1 MKPILMDNKK
11 TLEELANDKTNG
23 LGRLNDCVELLVTEH
38 LNGQY
43 TATMKYPVSGIH
55 FNEIELQG
63 IIKLSANQFDEP
75 QLFRIVNVSK
85 PLNGIVEYEL
95 NHITYDLSYTSVSP
109 FTSDYVRPTLV
120 ALWDNMTG
128 GKSFSISTD
137 INDSTHRTHKFK
149 NEKPQSCRA
158 LFGGQEGSLID
169 IFGGEYHYDN
179 LKVELLAK
187 RGADHGVKIKY
198 GKNLTDITQDETN
211 ENVYTHVIP
220 YAQDSNKNT
229 IIGDT
234 ITLFNVAESKMRILN
249 LDLSDKF
256 QGENGEETKITVK
269 DVNRE
274 AHYYVERNNLTEPRV
289 SLDVSFLDLSQTV
302 EYANIAPLE
311 TVSLGDTVYVDYPT
325 LGVSAKARVIEYE
338 WDSLRERYNS
348 VNIGDAK
355 ARLSTTIAEIDSKSD
370 SYYSDLFE
378 QAANNKTFLQSAIE
392 HASELL
398 KGAYGGHIVIGTNA
412 DGQPNEIYAMDT
424 DSVGTAKKVLRL
436 NMNGIGGS
444 TTGINGEYNV
454 AILTEGEINATAI
467 KTGTLTANLIKAG
480 TLSDLTGENYW
491 NLETGELSL
500 SAYATTE
507 GVAGSVETLEKSISS
522 VKQDAER
529 FQITVQTDYLTK
541 DNASDTYTAK
551 GNVRSQFAIE
561 SDNITISSGLITF
574 KANTVAFE
582 FGSNS
587 TMSLKSNPSGNG
599 VMFDGDG
606 EFYAKST
613 NGLYLQNKYNSKEE
627 NHIALYRS
635 NETSSAEMYNR
646 FDNTVSNAIDMEASK
661 SLNQLSIQNYFG
673 GALKSELYA
682 YANSTENQVQLRCY
696 DWESPSLTRSIIRAR
711 TTSDGNGD
719 YGAIDLYLLGNDNST
734 LKAQVSLFNTAG
746 GDGRVTIKGTDTVS
760 IIGKNKI
767 QFGTGNSYSKEYN
780 YIDSAHICYW
790 FNGVDYGKSI
800 VTYAASGWGMH
811 SIAFGWSGSALWA
824 KVDQTQFKI
833 YG

>member
-11 TLEELANDKTNG
+11 TLEVLANDKTNG

-95 NHITYDLSYTSVSP
+95 NHITYDLSYTSVAP

-137 INDSTHRTHKFK
+137 INDSTHRKHKFK

-348 VNIGDAK
+348 VEIGDAK

-370 SYYSDLFE
+370 SYYSDLFD

-424 DSVGTAKKVLRL
+424 DDVSTAKKVLRI

-444 TTGINGEYNV
+444 TTGINGTYNV
-454 AILTEGEINATAI
+454 AILTEGTINADAI
-467 KTGTLTANLIKAG
+467 TTGTLRAGLIKAG
-480 TLSDLTGENYW
+480 VLSDPSGKNYW
-491 NLETGELSL
+491 NMETGEI
-500 SAYATTE
+500 
-507 GVAGSVETLEKSISS
+507 SISS
-522 VKQDAER
+522 
-529 FQITVQTDYLTK
+529 Y
-541 DNASDTYTAK
+541 AK
-551 GNVRSQFAIE
+551 KGEIRSQFALE
-561 SDNITISSGLITF
+561 DDSITISSGLITF
-574 KANTVAFE
+574 KANTVDFE
-582 FGSNS
+582 FGSS
-587 TMSLKSNPSGNG
+587 KTLKMTSNPDGSG
-599 VMFDGDG
+599 VLFDGTGQFVVHSVDG
-606 EFYAKST
+606 LLLTNKHDSKAENFISLVRTST
-613 NGLYLQNKYNSKEE
+613 K
-627 NHIALYRS
+627 
-635 NETSSAEMYNR
+635 SSAEMYNK
-646 FDNTVSNAIDMEASK
+646 FDGVTTNYIDFEASSKTSQFAIGNWFNNGEK
-661 SLNQLSIQNYFG
+661 SKI
-673 GALKSELYA
+673 YA
-682 YANSTENQVQLRCY
+682 YAASKENYCQMCSY
-696 DWESPSLTRSIIRAR
+696 DWETPSLMRALIRTR
-711 TTSDGNGD
+711 TTSDDNGD
-719 YGAIDLYLLGNDNST
+719 YGAIDMYLFGNNNST
-734 LKAQVSLFNTAG
+734 IKAQVSLFNTAG
-746 GDGRVTIKGTDTVS
+746 GDGTVL
-760 IIGKNKI
+760 IRATNRI
-767 QFGTGNSYSKEYN
+767 QFGTNNNYN
-780 YIDSAHICYW
+780 YIGSDNICYW

>member
-11 TLEELANDKTNG
+11 TLEVLANDKTNG

-95 NHITYDLSYTSVSP
+95 NHITYDLSYTSVAP

-274 AHYYVERNNLTEPRV
+274 ARYYVERNNLTEPRV

-348 VNIGDAK
+348 VEIGDAK

-370 SYYSDLFE
+370 SYYSDLFD

-424 DSVGTAKKVLRL
+424 DSVGTAKKVLRF

-454 AILTEGEINATAI
+454 AMLTEGTINADAI
-467 KTGTLTANLIKAG
+467 TTGTLRAGLIKAG
-480 TLSDLTGENYW
+480 VLSDASGKNYW
-491 NLETGELSL
+491 NMETGEI
-500 SAYATTE
+500 
-507 GVAGSVETLEKSISS
+507 SISS
-522 VKQDAER
+522 
-529 FQITVQTDYLTK
+529 Y
-541 DNASDTYTAK
+541 AK
-551 GNVRSQFAIE
+551 KGEIRSQFALE
-561 SDNITISSGLITF
+561 DDSITISSGLITF
-574 KANTVAFE
+574 KANTVGFE
-582 FGSNS
+582 FGSS
-587 TMSLKSNPSGNG
+587 KTLKMTSNPDGSG
-599 VMFDGDG
+599 VLFDGTGQFVVHSVDG
-606 EFYAKST
+606 LLLTNKHDSKAENFISLVRTST
-613 NGLYLQNKYNSKEE
+613 K
-627 NHIALYRS
+627 
-635 NETSSAEMYNR
+635 SSAEMYNK
-646 FDNTVSNAIDMEASK
+646 FDGVTTNYIDFEASSKTSQFAIGNWFNNGEK
-661 SLNQLSIQNYFG
+661 SKI
-673 GALKSELYA
+673 YA
-682 YANSTENQVQLRCY
+682 YAASKENYCQICSY
-696 DWESPSLTRSIIRAR
+696 DWETPSLMRALIRTRS
-711 TTSDGNGD
+711 TSDDNGD
-719 YGAIDLYLLGNDNST
+719 YGAIDMYLFGNNNST
-734 LKAQVSLFNTAG
+734 IKAQVSLTNTAG
-746 GDGRVTIKGTDTVS
+746 GDGRVTIKGTDKVS

-767 QFGTGNSYSKEYN
+767 QFGTGNSYSEAYN

>member
-11 TLEELANDKTNG
+11 TLDVLANDKTNG

-75 QLFRIVNVSK
+75 QLFRIVSVSK

-95 NHITYDLSYTSVSP
+95 NHITYDLSYTSVAP
-109 FTSDYVRPTLV
+109 FTSDYVIPTLV

-137 INDSTHRTHKFK
+137 INDSEHRTHKFK

-158 LFGGQEGSLID
+158 LFGGQECSLID

-234 ITLFNVAESKMRILN
+234 ITLLNVAESKMRILN

-256 QGENGEETKITVK
+256 QGENGEEAKITVK

-274 AHYYVERNNLTEPRV
+274 ARYYVERNNLTEPRV

-348 VNIGDAK
+348 VEIGDAK

-370 SYYSDLFE
+370 SYYSDLFD

-424 DSVGTAKKVLRL
+424 DSVGTAKKIMRF

-444 TTGINGEYNV
+444 TTGINGKYNV
-454 AILTEGEINATAI
+454 AITTDGQINATRI
-467 KTGTLTANLIKAG
+467 TFGELNGNLIKANSVVIG
-480 TLSDLTGENYW
+480 ALDEEVTNKID
-491 NLETGELSL
+491 
-500 SAYATTE
+500 SAQ
-507 GVAGSVETLEKSISS
+507 SS
-522 VKQDAER
+522 AD
-529 FQITVQTDYLTK
+529 
-541 DNASDTYTAK
+541 
-551 GNVRSQFAIE
+551 
-561 SDNITISSGLITF
+561 
-574 KANTVAFE
+574 KANTNA
-582 FGSNS
+582 SNAQNTANNALDAANKADEKADQATSDAASANTAAQIAKKQAEAAQKASDDANRIANSAWTGVS
-587 TMSLKSNPSGNG
+587 TLEQVVKVDQGG
-599 VMFDGDG
+599 VKVL
-606 EFYAKST
+606 EAANSKNYAKMQS
-613 NGLYLQNKYNSKEE
+613 NGLHVFTN
-627 NHIALYRS
+627 
-635 NETSSAEMYNR
+635 
-646 FDNTVSNAIDMEASK
+646 
-661 SLNQLSIQNYFG
+661 
-673 GALKSELYA
+673 
-682 YANSTENQVQLRCY
+682 ENQV
-696 DWESPSLTRSIIRAR
+696 A
-711 TTSDGNGD
+711 
-719 YGAIDLYLLGNDNST
+719 
-734 LKAQVSLFNTAG
+734 
-746 GDGRVTIKGTDTVS
+746 
-760 IIGKNKI
+760 
-767 QFGTGNSYSKEYN
+767 QFGEESKMRNLAVQDYLMFG
-780 YIDSAHICYW
+780 AHRAELLTV
-790 FNGVDYGKSI
+790 NGVQGTAFYWIGDI
-800 VTYAASGWGMH
+800 V
-811 SIAFGWSGSALWA
+811 
-824 KVDQTQFKI
+824 
-833 YG
+833 

>member
-11 TLEELANDKTNG
+11 TLEVLANDKTNG

-95 NHITYDLSYTSVSP
+95 NHITYDLSYTSVAP

-137 INDSTHRTHKFK
+137 INDSTYRIHKFK

-256 QGENGEETKITVK
+256 QGENGEETNITVK

-274 AHYYVERNNLTEPRV
+274 ARYYVERNNLTEPRV

-348 VNIGDAK
+348 VEIGDAK
-355 ARLSTTIAEIDSKSD
+355 ARLSTTIADIESKSD
-370 SYYSDLFE
+370 TYYSELFN
-378 QAANNKTFLQSAIE
+378 QAVNNKTFLQSAIE

-424 DSVGTAKKVLRL
+424 DDVSTAKKVLRI

-444 TTGINGEYNV
+444 TTGINGTYNV
-454 AILTEGEINATAI
+454 AILTEGTINADAI
-467 KTGTLTANLIKAG
+467 TTGTLRAGLIKAG
-480 TLSDLTGENYW
+480 VLSDPSGKNYW
-491 NLETGELSL
+491 NMETGEI
-500 SAYATTE
+500 
-507 GVAGSVETLEKSISS
+507 SISS
-522 VKQDAER
+522 
-529 FQITVQTDYLTK
+529 Y
-541 DNASDTYTAK
+541 AK
-551 GNVRSQFAIE
+551 KGEIRSQFALE
-561 SDNITISSGLITF
+561 DDSITISSGLITF

-582 FGSNS
+582 FGTSS

-599 VMFDGDG
+599 VMFDGEG

-627 NHIALYRS
+627 NHLALYRT
-635 NETSSAEMYNR
+635 NGESSAEMYNF
-646 FDNTVSNAIDMEASK
+646 FDNTVSNAVDMEASK

-696 DWESPSLTRSIIRAR
+696 DWETPSWTRSLIRAR
-711 TTSDGNGD
+711 NTSDSNGD
-719 YGAIDLYLLGNDNST
+719 YGAIDLYLLGMDNST
-734 LKAQVSLFNTAG
+734 IKAQVSLFNTAG

-767 QFGTGNSYSKEYN
+767 QFGTGSSYSQSYN
-780 YIDSAHICYW
+780 YIDSSHICYW

>member
-11 TLEELANDKTNG
+11 TLEVLANDKTNG

-95 NHITYDLSYTSVSP
+95 NHITYDLSYTSVAP

-348 VNIGDAK
+348 VEIGDAK

-370 SYYSDLFE
+370 SYYSDLFD

-424 DSVGTAKKVLRL
+424 DDVSTAKKVLRI

-444 TTGINGEYNV
+444 TTGINGTYNV
-454 AILTEGEINATAI
+454 AILTEGTINADAI
-467 KTGTLTANLIKAG
+467 TTGTLRAGLIKAG
-480 TLSDLTGENYW
+480 VLSDPSGKNYW
-491 NLETGELSL
+491 NMETGEI
-500 SAYATTE
+500 
-507 GVAGSVETLEKSISS
+507 SISS
-522 VKQDAER
+522 
-529 FQITVQTDYLTK
+529 Y
-541 DNASDTYTAK
+541 AK
-551 GNVRSQFAIE
+551 KGEIRSQFALE
-561 SDNITISSGLITF
+561 DDSITISSGLITF
-574 KANTVAFE
+574 KANTVDFE
-582 FGSNS
+582 FGSS
-587 TMSLKSNPSGNG
+587 KTLKMTSNPDGSG
-599 VMFDGDG
+599 VLFDGTGQFVVHSVDG
-606 EFYAKST
+606 LLLTNKHDSKAENFISLVRTST
-613 NGLYLQNKYNSKEE
+613 K
-627 NHIALYRS
+627 
-635 NETSSAEMYNR
+635 SSAEMYNK
-646 FDNTVSNAIDMEASK
+646 FDGVTTNYIDFEASSKTSQFAIGNWFNNGEK
-661 SLNQLSIQNYFG
+661 SKI
-673 GALKSELYA
+673 YA
-682 YANSTENQVQLRCY
+682 YAASKENYCQMCSY
-696 DWESPSLTRSIIRAR
+696 DWETPSLMRALIRTR
-711 TTSDGNGD
+711 TTSDDNGD
-719 YGAIDLYLLGNDNST
+719 YGAIDMYLFGNNNST
-734 LKAQVSLFNTAG
+734 IKAQVSLFNTAG
-746 GDGRVTIKGTDTVS
+746 GDGTVLIKAT
-760 IIGKNKI
+760 NRI
-767 QFGTGNSYSKEYN
+767 QFGTNNNYN
-780 YIDSAHICYW
+780 YIGSDNICYW
-790 FNGVDYGKSI
+790 FNGVDYGKPI

>member
-11 TLEELANDKTNG
+11 TLDVLANDKTNG

-95 NHITYDLSYTSVSP
+95 NHITYDLSYTSVTP

-256 QGENGEETKITVK
+256 QGGNGEETKITVK

-274 AHYYVERNNLTEPRV
+274 ARYYVERNNLTEPRV

-348 VNIGDAK
+348 VEIGDAK

-370 SYYSDLFE
+370 SYYSDLFD

-424 DSVGTAKKVLRL
+424 DDVSTAKKVLRI

-444 TTGINGEYNV
+444 TTGINGTYNV
-454 AILTEGEINATAI
+454 AILTEGTINADAI
-467 KTGTLTANLIKAG
+467 TTGTLRAGLIKAG
-480 TLSDLTGENYW
+480 VLSDPSGKNYW
-491 NLETGELSL
+491 NMETGEI
-500 SAYATTE
+500 
-507 GVAGSVETLEKSISS
+507 SISS
-522 VKQDAER
+522 
-529 FQITVQTDYLTK
+529 Y
-541 DNASDTYTAK
+541 AK
-551 GNVRSQFAIE
+551 KGEIRSQFALE
-561 SDNITISSGLITF
+561 DDSITISSGLITF

-582 FGSNS
+582 FGSS
-587 TMSLKSNPSGNG
+587 KTLKMTSNTDGNG
-599 VMFDGDG
+599 VLFDGTGQFVVHSVDG
-606 EFYAKST
+606 LLLTNKHDSKTENFISLVRKST
-613 NGLYLQNKYNSKEE
+613 K
-627 NHIALYRS
+627 
-635 NETSSAEMYNR
+635 SSAEMYNK
-646 FDNTVSNAIDMEASK
+646 FDGVTTNYIDFEASSKTSLFAIGNWFNNGEK
-661 SLNQLSIQNYFG
+661 SKI
-673 GALKSELYA
+673 YA
-682 YANSTENQVQLRCY
+682 YAASKENYCQMCSY
-696 DWESPSLTRSIIRAR
+696 DWETPSLRRALIRTRS
-711 TTSDGNGD
+711 TSDDNGD
-719 YGAIDLYLLGNDNST
+719 YGAIDMHLFGNNNST
-734 LKAQVSLFNTAG
+734 IKAQVSLFNTAG
-746 GDGRVTIKGTDTVS
+746 GEGTVLIRAT
-760 IIGKNKI
+760 NRI
-767 QFGTGNSYSKEYN
+767 QFGTNNNYN
-780 YIDSAHICYW
+780 YIGSNNICYW

-800 VTYAASGWGMH
+800 VTYAASGWEMH

>member
-11 TLEELANDKTNG
+11 TLEVLANDKTNG

-95 NHITYDLSYTSVSP
+95 NHITYDLSYTSVAP

-137 INDSTHRTHKFK
+137 INDSTHRIHKFK

-348 VNIGDAK
+348 VEIGDAK

-370 SYYSDLFE
+370 SYYSDLFD

-424 DSVGTAKKVLRL
+424 DDVSTAKKVLRF

-444 TTGINGEYNV
+444 TTGINGTYNV
-454 AILTEGEINATAI
+454 AILTEGTINADAI
-467 KTGTLTANLIKAG
+467 TTGTLRAGLIKAG
-480 TLSDLTGENYW
+480 VLSDPSGKNYW
-491 NLETGELSL
+491 NMETGEI
-500 SAYATTE
+500 
-507 GVAGSVETLEKSISS
+507 SISS
-522 VKQDAER
+522 
-529 FQITVQTDYLTK
+529 Y
-541 DNASDTYTAK
+541 AK
-551 GNVRSQFAIE
+551 KGEIRSQFALE
-561 SDNITISSGLITF
+561 DDSITISSGLITF
-574 KANTVAFE
+574 KANTVDFE
-582 FGSNS
+582 FGSS
-587 TMSLKSNPSGNG
+587 KTLKMTSNPDGSG
-599 VMFDGDG
+599 VLFDGTGQFVVHSVDG
-606 EFYAKST
+606 LLLTNKHDSKTENFISLVRTST
-613 NGLYLQNKYNSKEE
+613 K
-627 NHIALYRS
+627 
-635 NETSSAEMYNR
+635 SSAEMYNK
-646 FDNTVSNAIDMEASK
+646 FDGVTTNYIDFEASSKTSQFAIGNWFNNGEK
-661 SLNQLSIQNYFG
+661 SKI
-673 GALKSELYA
+673 YA
-682 YANSTENQVQLRCY
+682 YAASKENYCQMCSY
-696 DWESPSLTRSIIRAR
+696 DWETPSLMRALIRTRS
-711 TTSDGNGD
+711 TSDDNGD
-719 YGAIDLYLLGNDNST
+719 YGAIDMHLFGNNNST
-734 LKAQVSLFNTAG
+734 IKAQVSLFNTAG
-746 GDGRVTIKGTDTVS
+746 GEGTVLIRAT
-760 IIGKNKI
+760 NRI
-767 QFGTGNSYSKEYN
+767 QFGTNNNYN
-780 YIDSAHICYW
+780 YIGSDNICYW

>member
-11 TLEELANDKTNG
+11 TLEVLANDKTNG

-95 NHITYDLSYTSVSP
+95 NHITYDLSYTSVAP
-109 FTSDYVRPTLV
+109 FTSDYVRPTLA

-137 INDSTHRTHKFK
+137 INDSTHRIHKFK

-348 VNIGDAK
+348 VEIGDAK

-370 SYYSDLFE
+370 SYYSDLFD

-424 DSVGTAKKVLRL
+424 DDVSTAKKVLRI

-444 TTGINGEYNV
+444 TTGINGTYNV
-454 AILTEGEINATAI
+454 AILTEGTINADAI
-467 KTGTLTANLIKAG
+467 TTGTLRAGLIKAG
-480 TLSDLTGENYW
+480 VLSDPSGKNYW
-491 NLETGELSL
+491 NMETGEI
-500 SAYATTE
+500 
-507 GVAGSVETLEKSISS
+507 SISS
-522 VKQDAER
+522 
-529 FQITVQTDYLTK
+529 Y
-541 DNASDTYTAK
+541 AK
-551 GNVRSQFAIE
+551 KGEIRSQFALE
-561 SDNITISSGLITF
+561 DDSITISSGLITF
-574 KANTVAFE
+574 KANTVDFE
-582 FGSNS
+582 FGSS
-587 TMSLKSNPSGNG
+587 KTLKMTSNPDGSG
-599 VMFDGDG
+599 VLFDGTGQFVVHSVDG
-606 EFYAKST
+606 LLLTNKHDSKAENFISLVRTST
-613 NGLYLQNKYNSKEE
+613 K
-627 NHIALYRS
+627 
-635 NETSSAEMYNR
+635 SSAEMYNK
-646 FDNTVSNAIDMEASK
+646 FDGVTTNYIDFEASSKTSQFAIGNWFNNGEK
-661 SLNQLSIQNYFG
+661 SKI
-673 GALKSELYA
+673 YA
-682 YANSTENQVQLRCY
+682 YAASKENYCQMCSY
-696 DWESPSLTRSIIRAR
+696 DWETPSLMRALIRTR
-711 TTSDGNGD
+711 TTSDDNGD
-719 YGAIDLYLLGNDNST
+719 YGAIDMYLFGNNNST
-734 LKAQVSLFNTAG
+734 IKAQVSLFNTAG
-746 GDGRVTIKGTDTVS
+746 GDGTVL
-760 IIGKNKI
+760 IRATNRI
-767 QFGTGNSYSKEYN
+767 QFGTNNNYN
-780 YIDSAHICYW
+780 YIGSDNICYW
-790 FNGVDYGKSI
+790 FNGVDYGKPI

>member
-11 TLEELANDKTNG
+11 TLEVLANDKTNG

-75 QLFRIVNVSK
+75 QLFRVVNVSK

-95 NHITYDLSYTSVSP
+95 NHITYDLSYTSVAP

-137 INDSTHRTHKFK
+137 INGSEHRTHKFK
-149 NEKPQSCRA
+149 NEKPQSCRS

-274 AHYYVERNNLTEPRV
+274 ARYYVERNNLTEPRV

-348 VNIGDAK
+348 VEIGDAK

-370 SYYSDLFE
+370 SYYSDLFD
-378 QAANNKTFLQSAIE
+378 QAANNKTFLQSSIE

-424 DSVGTAKKVLRL
+424 DDVSTAKKVLRI

-444 TTGINGEYNV
+444 TTGINGTYNV
-454 AILTEGEINATAI
+454 AILTEGTINADAI
-467 KTGTLTANLIKAG
+467 TTGTLRAGLIKAG
-480 TLSDLTGENYW
+480 VLSDDSGKNYW
-491 NLETGELSL
+491 NMETGEI
-500 SAYATTE
+500 
-507 GVAGSVETLEKSISS
+507 SISS
-522 VKQDAER
+522 
-529 FQITVQTDYLTK
+529 Y
-541 DNASDTYTAK
+541 AK
-551 GNVRSQFAIE
+551 KGEIRSQFALE
-561 SDNITISSGLITF
+561 DDSITISSGLITF
-574 KANTVAFE
+574 KANTVDFE
-582 FGSNS
+582 FGSS
-587 TMSLKSNPSGNG
+587 KTLKMTSNPDGSG
-599 VMFDGDG
+599 VLFDGTGQFVVHSVDG
-606 EFYAKST
+606 LLLTNKHDSKVENFISLVRKST
-613 NGLYLQNKYNSKEE
+613 K
-627 NHIALYRS
+627 
-635 NETSSAEMYNR
+635 SSAEMYNK
-646 FDNTVSNAIDMEASK
+646 FDGVTTNYIDFEASSKTSQFAIGNWFNNGEK
-661 SLNQLSIQNYFG
+661 SKI
-673 GALKSELYA
+673 YA
-682 YANSTENQVQLRCY
+682 YAASKENYCQMCSY
-696 DWESPSLTRSIIRAR
+696 DWETPSLMRALIRTR
-711 TTSDGNGD
+711 TTSDDNGD
-719 YGAIDLYLLGNDNST
+719 YGAIDMYLFGNNNST
-734 LKAQVSLFNTAG
+734 IKAQVSLFNTAG
-746 GDGRVTIKGTDTVS
+746 GDGKVLIKAT
-760 IIGKNKI
+760 NRI
-767 QFGTGNSYSKEYN
+767 QFGTNNNYN
-780 YIDSAHICYW
+780 YIGSDNICYW
-790 FNGVDYGKSI
+790 FNGVDYGRSI
-800 VTYAASGWGMH
+800 VTYAASGWEMH

>member
-11 TLEELANDKTNG
+11 TLEVLANDKTNG

-43 TATMKYPVSGIH
+43 TAKMKYPIKRI
-55 FNEIELQG
+55 NLNKIELQG

-95 NHITYDLSYTSVSP
+95 NHITYDLSYASFSLI
-109 FTSDYVRPTLV
+109 TSDYVRPTLV

-137 INDSTHRTHKFK
+137 INDSTHRQYKFK

-187 RGADHGVKIKY
+187 RGEDHGVKIKY

-348 VNIGDAK
+348 VEIGDAK
-355 ARLSTTIAEIDSKSD
+355 ARLSTTIADIESKSD
-370 SYYSDLFE
+370 TYYSELFN
-378 QAANNKTFLQSAIE
+378 QAVNNKTFLQSAIE

-424 DSVGTAKKVLRL
+424 DDVSTAKKVLRI

-444 TTGINGEYNV
+444 TTGINGTYNV
-454 AILTEGEINATAI
+454 AILTEGTINADAI
-467 KTGTLTANLIKAG
+467 TTGTLRAGLIKAG
-480 TLSDLTGENYW
+480 VLSDPSGKNYW
-491 NLETGELSL
+491 NMETGEI
-500 SAYATTE
+500 
-507 GVAGSVETLEKSISS
+507 SISS
-522 VKQDAER
+522 
-529 FQITVQTDYLTK
+529 Y
-541 DNASDTYTAK
+541 AK
-551 GNVRSQFAIE
+551 KGEIRSQFALE
-561 SDNITISSGLITF
+561 DDSITISSGLITF

-582 FGSNS
+582 FGTSS
-587 TMSLKSNPSGNG
+587 TMSLKSNPSGNR
-599 VMFDGDG
+599 VMFDGEG
-606 EFYAKST
+606 EFYATRT

-627 NHIALYRS
+627 NHLALYRS

-646 FDNTVSNAIDMEASK
+646 FDNTVSNTIDMEASK

-767 QFGTGNSYSKEYN
+767 QFGTGNSYSEAYN

>member
-11 TLEELANDKTNG
+11 TLDVLANDKTNG

-95 NHITYDLSYTSVSP
+95 NHITYDLSYTSVAP

-137 INDSTHRTHKFK
+137 INDSTHRIHKFK

-348 VNIGDAK
+348 VEIGDAK

-370 SYYSDLFE
+370 SYYSDLFD

-424 DSVGTAKKVLRL
+424 DDVSTAKKVLRF

-444 TTGINGEYNV
+444 TTGINGTYNV
-454 AILTEGEINATAI
+454 AILTEGTINADAI
-467 KTGTLTANLIKAG
+467 TTGTLRAGLIKAG
-480 TLSDLTGENYW
+480 VLSDPSGKNYW
-491 NLETGELSL
+491 NMETGEI
-500 SAYATTE
+500 
-507 GVAGSVETLEKSISS
+507 SISS
-522 VKQDAER
+522 
-529 FQITVQTDYLTK
+529 Y
-541 DNASDTYTAK
+541 AK
-551 GNVRSQFAIE
+551 KGEIRSQFALE
-561 SDNITISSGLITF
+561 DDSITISSGLITF
-574 KANTVAFE
+574 KANTVDFE
-582 FGSNS
+582 FGSS
-587 TMSLKSNPSGNG
+587 KTLKMTSNPDGSG
-599 VMFDGDG
+599 VLFDGTGQFVVHSVDG
-606 EFYAKST
+606 LLLTNKHDSKTENFISLVRTST
-613 NGLYLQNKYNSKEE
+613 K
-627 NHIALYRS
+627 
-635 NETSSAEMYNR
+635 SSAEMYNK
-646 FDNTVSNAIDMEASK
+646 FDGVTTNYIDLESSSKTSQFAIGNWFNNGEKSK
-661 SLNQLSIQNYFG
+661 I
-673 GALKSELYA
+673 YA
-682 YANSTENQVQLRCY
+682 YAASKENYCQMCSY
-696 DWESPSLTRSIIRAR
+696 DWETPSLMRALIRTRS
-711 TTSDGNGD
+711 TSDDNGD
-719 YGAIDLYLLGNDNST
+719 YGAIDMHLFGNNNST
-734 LKAQVSLFNTAG
+734 IKAQVSLFNTAG
-746 GDGRVTIKGTDTVS
+746 GDGTVL
-760 IIGKNKI
+760 IRATNRI
-767 QFGTGNSYSKEYN
+767 QFGTNNNYN
-780 YIDSAHICYW
+780 YIGSDNICYW

>member
-11 TLEELANDKTNG
+11 TLEVLANDKTNG

-85 PLNGIVEYEL
+85 PLNGIIEYEL
-95 NHITYDLSYTSVSP
+95 NHITYDLSYTSVAP

-137 INDSTHRTHKFK
+137 INDSAHRTHKFK

-256 QGENGEETKITVK
+256 QGENGEEAKITVK

-274 AHYYVERNNLTEPRV
+274 ARYYVERNNLTEPRV

-348 VNIGDAK
+348 VEIGDAK

-370 SYYSDLFE
+370 SYYSDLFD

-424 DSVGTAKKVLRL
+424 DSVVTAKKVLRF

-454 AILTEGEINATAI
+454 AILTEGTINADAI
-467 KTGTLTANLIKAG
+467 TTGTLRAGLIKAG
-480 TLSDLTGENYW
+480 VLSDASGKNYW
-491 NLETGELSL
+491 NMETGEI
-500 SAYATTE
+500 
-507 GVAGSVETLEKSISS
+507 SISS
-522 VKQDAER
+522 
-529 FQITVQTDYLTK
+529 Y
-541 DNASDTYTAK
+541 AK
-551 GNVRSQFAIE
+551 KGEIRSQFAIE

-582 FGSNS
+582 FGTSS

-599 VMFDGDG
+599 VMFDGEG
-606 EFYAKST
+606 GFYAKST
-613 NGLYLQNKYNSKEE
+613 DGLYLQNKYNSKEE

-635 NETSSAEMYNR
+635 NETSSAEMYNH

-661 SLNQLSIQNYFG
+661 SLNQLAIQNYFG

-696 DWESPSLTRSIIRAR
+696 DWETPSLTRSIIRAR

-746 GDGRVTIKGTDTVS
+746 GDGRVTIIGTDTVS

-767 QFGTGNSYSKEYN
+767 QFGTGNSYSEAYN

>member
-1 MKPILMDNKK
+1 MDNKK
-11 TLEELANDKTNG
+11 TLEVLANDKTNG

-95 NHITYDLSYTSVSP
+95 NHITYDLSYTSVAP

-198 GKNLTDITQDETN
+198 GKNLTDIKQDETN

-348 VNIGDAK
+348 VEIGDAK

-370 SYYSDLFE
+370 SYYSDLFD

-424 DSVGTAKKVLRL
+424 DDVSTAKKVLRI

-444 TTGINGEYNV
+444 TTGINGTYNV
-454 AILTEGEINATAI
+454 AILTEGTINADAI
-467 KTGTLTANLIKAG
+467 TTGTLRAGLIKAG
-480 TLSDLTGENYW
+480 VLSDPSGKNYW
-491 NLETGELSL
+491 NMETGEI
-500 SAYATTE
+500 
-507 GVAGSVETLEKSISS
+507 SISS
-522 VKQDAER
+522 
-529 FQITVQTDYLTK
+529 Y
-541 DNASDTYTAK
+541 AK
-551 GNVRSQFAIE
+551 KGEIRSQFALE
-561 SDNITISSGLITF
+561 DDSITISSGLITF

-582 FGSNS
+582 FGTSS

-599 VMFDGDG
+599 VMFDGEG

-646 FDNTVSNAIDMEASK
+646 FDNTISNAVDMEASK
-661 SLNQLSIQNYFG
+661 SLNQLSIQNHFG

-696 DWESPSLTRSIIRAR
+696 DWECPSSTRSIIRAR

-719 YGAIDLYLLGNDNST
+719 YAAIDLYLLGNDNST
-734 LKAQVSLFNTAG
+734 LKAQVSLLNTAG

-767 QFGTGNSYSKEYN
+767 QFGTGSSYSEAYN

-790 FNGVDYGKSI
+790 FNGADYGKSI
-800 VTYAASGWGMH
+800 VTYAASGWEMH

>member
-11 TLEELANDKTNG
+11 TLDVLANDKTNG

-95 NHITYDLSYTSVSP
+95 NHITYDLSYTSVAP

-137 INDSTHRTHKFK
+137 INDSTHRIHKFK

-348 VNIGDAK
+348 VEIGDAK

-370 SYYSDLFE
+370 SYYSDLFD

-424 DSVGTAKKVLRL
+424 DDVSTAKKVLRI

-444 TTGINGEYNV
+444 TTGINGTYNV
-454 AILTEGEINATAI
+454 AILTEGTINADAI
-467 KTGTLTANLIKAG
+467 TTGTLRAGLIKAG
-480 TLSDLTGENYW
+480 VLSDPSGKNYW
-491 NLETGELSL
+491 NMETGEI
-500 SAYATTE
+500 
-507 GVAGSVETLEKSISS
+507 SISS
-522 VKQDAER
+522 
-529 FQITVQTDYLTK
+529 Y
-541 DNASDTYTAK
+541 AK
-551 GNVRSQFAIE
+551 KGEIRSQFALE
-561 SDNITISSGLITF
+561 DDSITISSGLITF
-574 KANTVAFE
+574 KANTVDFE
-582 FGSNS
+582 FGSS
-587 TMSLKSNPSGNG
+587 KTLKMTSNPDGSG
-599 VMFDGDG
+599 VLFDGTGQFVVHSVDG
-606 EFYAKST
+606 LLLTNKHDSKAENFISLVRTST
-613 NGLYLQNKYNSKEE
+613 K
-627 NHIALYRS
+627 
-635 NETSSAEMYNR
+635 SSAEMYNK
-646 FDNTVSNAIDMEASK
+646 FDGVTTNYIDFEASSKTSQFAIGNWFNNGEK
-661 SLNQLSIQNYFG
+661 SKI
-673 GALKSELYA
+673 YA
-682 YANSTENQVQLRCY
+682 YAASKENYCQMCSY
-696 DWESPSLTRSIIRAR
+696 DWETPSLMRALIRTR
-711 TTSDGNGD
+711 TTSDDNGD
-719 YGAIDLYLLGNDNST
+719 YGAIDMHLFGNNNST
-734 LKAQVSLFNTAG
+734 IKAQVSLFNTAG
-746 GDGRVTIKGTDTVS
+746 GDGTVL
-760 IIGKNKI
+760 IRATNRI
-767 QFGTGNSYSKEYN
+767 QFGTNNNYN
-780 YIDSAHICYW
+780 YIGSDNICYW
-790 FNGVDYGKSI
+790 FNGVDYGKPI

>member
-11 TLEELANDKTNG
+11 TLEVLTNDKTNG

-95 NHITYDLSYTSVSP
+95 NHITYDLSYTSVAP

-256 QGENGEETKITVK
+256 QGENGEEAKITVK

-274 AHYYVERNNLTEPRV
+274 ARYYVERNNLTEPRV

-348 VNIGDAK
+348 VEIGDAK
-355 ARLSTTIAEIDSKSD
+355 ARLSTTIANIESKSD
-370 SYYSDLFE
+370 TYYSELFN
-378 QAANNKTFLQSAIE
+378 QAVNNKTFLQSAIE

-424 DSVGTAKKVLRL
+424 DDVSTAKKVLRI

-444 TTGINGEYNV
+444 TTGINGTYNV
-454 AILTEGEINATAI
+454 AILTEGTINADAI
-467 KTGTLTANLIKAG
+467 TTGTLRAGLIKAG
-480 TLSDLTGENYW
+480 VLSDDSGKNYW
-491 NLETGELSL
+491 NMETGEI
-500 SAYATTE
+500 
-507 GVAGSVETLEKSISS
+507 SISS
-522 VKQDAER
+522 
-529 FQITVQTDYLTK
+529 Y
-541 DNASDTYTAK
+541 AK
-551 GNVRSQFAIE
+551 KGEIRSQFALE
-561 SDNITISSGLITF
+561 DDSITISSGLITF

-582 FGSNS
+582 FGTSS

-599 VMFDGDG
+599 VMFDGEG

-627 NHIALYRS
+627 NHLALYRS

-767 QFGTGNSYSKEYN
+767 QFGTGNSYSEAYN

>member
-11 TLEELANDKTNG
+11 TLDVLANDKTNG
-23 LGRLNDCVELLVTEH
+23 LGRLNDCVELIVTEH

-95 NHITYDLSYTSVSP
+95 NHITYDLSYTSVAP

-137 INDSTHRTHKFK
+137 INDSTHRAHKFK

-249 LDLSDKF
+249 LDLSDKLK
-256 QGENGEETKITVK
+256 GENGEETNITVK

-274 AHYYVERNNLTEPRV
+274 ARYYVERNNLTEPRV

-311 TVSLGDTVYVDYPT
+311 TVSLGDTVYVDYPI

-348 VNIGDAK
+348 VEIGDAK
-355 ARLSTTIAEIDSKSD
+355 ARLSTTIADIESKSD
-370 SYYSDLFE
+370 TYYSELFN
-378 QAANNKTFLQSAIE
+378 QAVNNKTFLQSAIE

-424 DSVGTAKKVLRL
+424 DDVSTAKKVLRF

-444 TTGINGEYNV
+444 TTSINGNYNV
-454 AILTEGEINATAI
+454 AITTDGQINATRI
-467 KTGTLTANLIKAG
+467 TFGELNGNLIKANSVVIG
-480 TLSDLTGENYW
+480 ALDEEVTNKID
-491 NLETGELSL
+491 
-500 SAYATTE
+500 SAQ
-507 GVAGSVETLEKSISS
+507 SS
-522 VKQDAER
+522 AD
-529 FQITVQTDYLTK
+529 
-541 DNASDTYTAK
+541 
-551 GNVRSQFAIE
+551 
-561 SDNITISSGLITF
+561 
-574 KANTVAFE
+574 KANTSANSANANASTAKKDAANANASAQQAGDLANTAKADAAAANTAIQTALKQIAKIQANSNEAKKLASDAFNGISPIAQVVKADTQGLKVLNSKDSTNYAQMQDVGFFIFVSNNQVAE
-582 FGSNS
+582 FGIDSKMRN
-587 TMSLKSNPSGNG
+587 MAIQDYL
-599 VMFDGDG
+599 MFASHRA
-606 EFYAKST
+606 ETAII
-613 NGLYLQNKYNSKEE
+613 KEE
-627 NHIALYRS
+627 
-635 NETSSAEMYNR
+635 E
-646 FDNTVSNAIDMEASK
+646 
-661 SLNQLSIQNYFG
+661 
-673 GALKSELYA
+673 
-682 YANSTENQVQLRCY
+682 STAFY
-696 DWESPSLTRSIIRAR
+696 WI
-711 TTSDGNGD
+711 GD
-719 YGAIDLYLLGNDNST
+719 V
-734 LKAQVSLFNTAG
+734 K
-746 GDGRVTIKGTDTVS
+746 
-760 IIGKNKI
+760 
-767 QFGTGNSYSKEYN
+767 
-780 YIDSAHICYW
+780 
-790 FNGVDYGKSI
+790 
-800 VTYAASGWGMH
+800 
-811 SIAFGWSGSALWA
+811 
-824 KVDQTQFKI
+824 
-833 YG
+833 

>member
-11 TLEELANDKTNG
+11 TLEVLANDKTNG

-95 NHITYDLSYTSVSP
+95 NHITYDLSYTSVAP

-348 VNIGDAK
+348 VEIGDAK

-370 SYYSDLFE
+370 SYYSDLFD

-424 DSVGTAKKVLRL
+424 DDVSTAKKVLRI

-444 TTGINGEYNV
+444 TTGINGTYNV
-454 AILTEGEINATAI
+454 AILTEGTINADAI
-467 KTGTLTANLIKAG
+467 TTGTLRAGLIKAG
-480 TLSDLTGENYW
+480 VLSDPSGKNYW
-491 NLETGELSL
+491 NMETGEI
-500 SAYATTE
+500 
-507 GVAGSVETLEKSISS
+507 SISS
-522 VKQDAER
+522 
-529 FQITVQTDYLTK
+529 Y
-541 DNASDTYTAK
+541 AK
-551 GNVRSQFAIE
+551 KGEIRSQFALE
-561 SDNITISSGLITF
+561 DDSITISSGLITF
-574 KANTVAFE
+574 KANTVDFE
-582 FGSNS
+582 FGSS
-587 TMSLKSNPSGNG
+587 KTLKMTSNPDGSG
-599 VMFDGDG
+599 VLFDGTGQFVVHSVDG
-606 EFYAKST
+606 LLLTNKHDSKAENFISLVRTST
-613 NGLYLQNKYNSKEE
+613 K
-627 NHIALYRS
+627 
-635 NETSSAEMYNR
+635 SSAEMYNK
-646 FDNTVSNAIDMEASK
+646 FDGVTTNYIDLESSSKTSQFAIGNWFNNGEKSK
-661 SLNQLSIQNYFG
+661 I
-673 GALKSELYA
+673 YA
-682 YANSTENQVQLRCY
+682 YAASKENYCQMCSY
-696 DWESPSLTRSIIRAR
+696 DWETPSLMRALIRTR
-711 TTSDGNGD
+711 TTSDDNGD
-719 YGAIDLYLLGNDNST
+719 YGAIDMYLFGNNNST
-734 LKAQVSLFNTAG
+734 IKAQVSLFNTAG
-746 GDGRVTIKGTDTVS
+746 GDGTVL
-760 IIGKNKI
+760 IRATNRI
-767 QFGTGNSYSKEYN
+767 QFGTNNNYN
-780 YIDSAHICYW
+780 YIGSDNICYW

>member
-1 MKPILMDNKK
+1 MDNKK
-11 TLEELANDKTNG
+11 TLDVLANDKTNG

-95 NHITYDLSYTSVSP
+95 NHITYDLSYTSVAP

-128 GKSFSISTD
+128 GKLFSISTD

-348 VNIGDAK
+348 VEIGDAK

-370 SYYSDLFE
+370 SYYSDLFD

-424 DSVGTAKKVLRL
+424 DSVGTAKKVLRF

-454 AILTEGEINATAI
+454 AILTEGVINATAI

-480 TLSDLTGENYW
+480 TLSDSTGENYW

-500 SAYATTE
+500 SAYATTD

-529 FQITVQTDYLTK
+529 FQITVETDYLTK
-541 DNASDTYTAK
+541 DSASDTYTAK

-582 FGSNS
+582 FGTSS

-599 VMFDGDG
+599 VMFDGEG

-627 NHIALYRS
+627 NHLALYRS

-646 FDNTVSNAIDMEASK
+646 FDNTLSNAVDMEASK

-696 DWESPSLTRSIIRAR
+696 DWEYPSLTRSIIRAR

-719 YGAIDLYLLGNDNST
+719 YSAIDLYLLGDDNST

-746 GDGRVTIKGTDTVS
+746 GEGTVLIRAT
-760 IIGKNKI
+760 NRI
-767 QFGTGNSYSKEYN
+767 QFGTNNNYN
-780 YIDSAHICYW
+780 YIGSDNVCYW
-790 FNGVDYGKSI
+790 FNGVDYGKPI

>member
-1 MKPILMDNKK
+1 MKPILMDKKK

-23 LGRLNDCVELLVTEH
+23 LGRLSDCVELLVTEH

-95 NHITYDLSYTSVSP
+95 NHITYDLSYTSVAP
-109 FTSDYVRPTLV
+109 FTSDYVQATLV

-179 LKVELLAK
+179 LKVELLTK

-198 GKNLTDITQDETN
+198 GKNLTDVTQEETN

-234 ITLFNVAESKMRILN
+234 ITLFNVEESKMRILN

-274 AHYYVERNNLTEPRV
+274 ARYYVERNNLTEPRV

-348 VNIGDAK
+348 VEIGDAK
-355 ARLSTTIAEIDSKSD
+355 ARLSTTIADIESKSD
-370 SYYSDLFE
+370 TYYSELFN
-378 QAANNKTFLQSAIE
+378 QAVNNKTFLQSAIE

-424 DSVGTAKKVLRL
+424 DDVSTAKKVLRI

-444 TTGINGEYNV
+444 TTGINGTYNV
-454 AILTEGEINATAI
+454 AILTEGTINADAI
-467 KTGTLTANLIKAG
+467 TTGKLRAGLIKAG
-480 TLSDLTGENYW
+480 VLSDASGKNYW
-491 NLETGELSL
+491 NMDTGEI
-500 SAYATTE
+500 
-507 GVAGSVETLEKSISS
+507 SISS
-522 VKQDAER
+522 
-529 FQITVQTDYLTK
+529 Y
-541 DNASDTYTAK
+541 AK
-551 GNVRSQFAIE
+551 KGEIRSQFALE
-561 SDNITISSGLITF
+561 DDSITISSGLITF

-582 FGSNS
+582 FGSSS
-587 TMSLKSNPSGNG
+587 TMSLKSNPNGNG
-599 VMFDGDG
+599 VMFDGEG

-635 NETSSAEMYNR
+635 NETSSAEMYNN

-696 DWESPSLTRSIIRAR
+696 DWEAPSLTRSIIRAR

-719 YGAIDLYLLGNDNST
+719 YGAIDLYLFGNDNST
-734 LKAQVSLFNTAG
+734 IKAQVSLFNTAG

-767 QFGTGNSYSKEYN
+767 QFGTGSSYSELYN
-780 YIDSAHICYW
+780 YIDSEHICYW

>member
-1 MKPILMDNKK
+1 MKPILMDKKK

-23 LGRLNDCVELLVTEH
+23 LGRLSDCVELLVTEH

-95 NHITYDLSYTSVSP
+95 NHITYDLSYTSVAP
-109 FTSDYVRPTLV
+109 FTSDYVQATLV

-179 LKVELLAK
+179 FKVELLTK

-198 GKNLTDITQDETN
+198 GKNLTDVTQEETN

-234 ITLFNVAESKMRILN
+234 ITLFNVEESKMRILN

-274 AHYYVERNNLTEPRV
+274 ARYYVERNNLTEPRV

-348 VNIGDAK
+348 VEIGDAK
-355 ARLSTTIAEIDSKSD
+355 ARLSTTIADIESKSD
-370 SYYSDLFE
+370 TYYSELFN
-378 QAANNKTFLQSAIE
+378 QAVNNKTFLQSAIE

-412 DGQPNEIYAMDT
+412 DGQPNEIYAIDT
-424 DSVGTAKKVLRL
+424 DDVSTAKKVLRI

-444 TTGINGEYNV
+444 TTGINGTYNV
-454 AILTEGEINATAI
+454 AILTEGTINADAI
-467 KTGTLTANLIKAG
+467 TTGKLRAGLIKAG
-480 TLSDLTGENYW
+480 VLSDASGKNYW
-491 NLETGELSL
+491 NMDTGEI
-500 SAYATTE
+500 
-507 GVAGSVETLEKSISS
+507 SISS
-522 VKQDAER
+522 
-529 FQITVQTDYLTK
+529 Y
-541 DNASDTYTAK
+541 AK
-551 GNVRSQFAIE
+551 KGEIRSQFALE
-561 SDNITISSGLITF
+561 DDSITISSGLITF

-582 FGSNS
+582 FGSSS
-587 TMSLKSNPSGNG
+587 TMSLKSNPNGNG
-599 VMFDGDG
+599 VMFDGEG

-635 NETSSAEMYNR
+635 NETSSAEMYNN

-696 DWESPSLTRSIIRAR
+696 DWEAPSLTRSIIRAR

-719 YGAIDLYLLGNDNST
+719 YGAIDLYLFGNDNST
-734 LKAQVSLFNTAG
+734 IKAQVSLFNTAG

-767 QFGTGNSYSKEYN
+767 QFGTGSSYSELYN
-780 YIDSAHICYW
+780 YIDSEHICYW

>member
-11 TLEELANDKTNG
+11 TLEVLANDKTNG

-95 NHITYDLSYTSVSP
+95 NHITYDLSYTSVAP

-137 INDSTHRTHKFK
+137 INDSTHRIHKFK

-158 LFGGQEGSLID
+158 LFGGKEGSLID

-274 AHYYVERNNLTEPRV
+274 ARYYVERNNLTEPRV

-348 VNIGDAK
+348 VEIGDAK
-355 ARLSTTIAEIDSKSD
+355 ARLSTTIADIESKSD
-370 SYYSDLFE
+370 TYYSELFN
-378 QAANNKTFLQSAIE
+378 QAVNNKTFLQSAIE

-424 DSVGTAKKVLRL
+424 DDVSTAKKVLRI

-444 TTGINGEYNV
+444 TTGINGTYNV
-454 AILTEGEINATAI
+454 AILTEGTINADAI
-467 KTGTLTANLIKAG
+467 TTGTLRAGLIKAG
-480 TLSDLTGENYW
+480 VLSDPSGKNYW
-491 NLETGELSL
+491 NMETGEI
-500 SAYATTE
+500 
-507 GVAGSVETLEKSISS
+507 SISS
-522 VKQDAER
+522 
-529 FQITVQTDYLTK
+529 Y
-541 DNASDTYTAK
+541 AK
-551 GNVRSQFAIE
+551 KGEIRSQFALE
-561 SDNITISSGLITF
+561 DDSITISSGLITF

-582 FGSNS
+582 FGTSS

-599 VMFDGDG
+599 VMFDGEG

-635 NETSSAEMYNR
+635 NGTSSAEMYNN
-646 FDNTVSNAIDMEASK
+646 FDNTVSNAVDMEASK
-661 SLNQLSIQNYFG
+661 SLSQLSIQNYFG
-673 GALKSELYA
+673 GSLKSELYA

-696 DWESPSLTRSIIRAR
+696 DWETPSWTRSLIRAR
-711 TTSDGNGD
+711 NTSDSNGD
-719 YGAIDLYLLGNDNST
+719 YGAIDLYLLGMDNST
-734 LKAQVSLFNTAG
+734 IKAQVSLFNTAG

-767 QFGTGNSYSKEYN
+767 QFGTGSSYSKSYN

-800 VTYAASGWGMH
+800 VSYAASGWGMH

>member
-11 TLEELANDKTNG
+11 TLEVLANDKTNG

-95 NHITYDLSYTSVSP
+95 NHITYDLSYTSVAP

-137 INDSTHRTHKFK
+137 INDSTHRIHKFK

-158 LFGGQEGSLID
+158 LLGGKEGSLID

-274 AHYYVERNNLTEPRV
+274 ARYYVERNNLTEPRV
-289 SLDVSFLDLSQTV
+289 SMDVSFLDLSQTV

-348 VNIGDAK
+348 VEIGDAK
-355 ARLSTTIAEIDSKSD
+355 ARLSTTIADIESKSD
-370 SYYSDLFE
+370 TYYSELFN
-378 QAANNKTFLQSAIE
+378 QAVNNKTFLQSAIE

-424 DSVGTAKKVLRL
+424 DDVSTAKKVLRI

-444 TTGINGEYNV
+444 TTGINGTYNV
-454 AILTEGEINATAI
+454 AILTEGTINADAI
-467 KTGTLTANLIKAG
+467 TTGTLRAGLIKAG
-480 TLSDLTGENYW
+480 VLSDPSGKNYW
-491 NLETGELSL
+491 NMETGEI
-500 SAYATTE
+500 
-507 GVAGSVETLEKSISS
+507 SISS
-522 VKQDAER
+522 
-529 FQITVQTDYLTK
+529 Y
-541 DNASDTYTAK
+541 AK
-551 GNVRSQFAIE
+551 KGEIRSQFALE
-561 SDNITISSGLITF
+561 DDSITISSGLITF

-582 FGSNS
+582 FGTSS

-599 VMFDGDG
+599 VMFDGEG

-627 NHIALYRS
+627 NHLALYRT
-635 NETSSAEMYNR
+635 NGESSTEMYNF
-646 FDNTVSNAIDMEASK
+646 FDNTVSNAVDMEASK

-682 YANSTENQVQLRCY
+682 YANSTENQIQLRCY
-696 DWESPSLTRSIIRAR
+696 DWETPSWTRSLIRAR
-711 TTSDGNGD
+711 NTSDSNGD
-719 YGAIDLYLLGNDNST
+719 YGAIDLYLLGMDNST
-734 LKAQVSLFNTAG
+734 IKAQVSLFNTAG

-767 QFGTGNSYSKEYN
+767 QFGTGSSYSESYN

-800 VTYAASGWGMH
+800 VTYASSGWGMH

>member
-1 MKPILMDNKK
+1 MKPILMDKKK

-23 LGRLNDCVELLVTEH
+23 LGRLSDCVELLVTEH

-95 NHITYDLSYTSVSP
+95 NHITYDLSYTSVAP
-109 FTSDYVRPTLV
+109 FTSDYVQATLV

-179 LKVELLAK
+179 FKVELLTK

-198 GKNLTDITQDETN
+198 GKNLTDVTQEETN

-234 ITLFNVAESKMRILN
+234 ITLFNVEESKMRILN

-274 AHYYVERNNLTEPRV
+274 ARYYVERNNLTEPRV

-348 VNIGDAK
+348 VEIGDAK
-355 ARLSTTIAEIDSKSD
+355 ARLSTTIADIESKSD
-370 SYYSDLFE
+370 TYYSELFN
-378 QAANNKTFLQSAIE
+378 QAVNNKTFLQSAIE

-412 DGQPNEIYAMDT
+412 DGQPNEIYAIDT
-424 DSVGTAKKVLRL
+424 DDVSTAKKVLRI

-444 TTGINGEYNV
+444 TTGINGNYNV
-454 AILTEGEINATAI
+454 AITTDGHVNASMVTFGELN
-467 KTGTLTANLIKAG
+467 GNLIKANSVVIG
-480 TLSDLTGENYW
+480 ALDEEVTNKIDSAQ
-491 NLETGELSL
+491 L
-500 SAYATTE
+500 SA
-507 GVAGSVETLEKSISS
+507 
-522 VKQDAER
+522 D
-529 FQITVQTDYLTK
+529 
-541 DNASDTYTAK
+541 
-551 GNVRSQFAIE
+551 
-561 SDNITISSGLITF
+561 
-574 KANTVAFE
+574 KANTSASNAQNSANNAQNTANDASSKANHAQSSADSATAVAQAAKE
-582 FGSNS
+582 QAEIAQKASNDANELAHS
-587 TMSLKSNPSGNG
+587 AWTG
-599 VMFDGDG
+599 VSELAQVVKIDQGG
-606 EFYAKST
+606 VKVLESA
-613 NGLYLQNKYNSKEE
+613 NSK
-627 NHIALYRS
+627 N
-635 NETSSAEMYNR
+635 
-646 FDNTVSNAIDMEASK
+646 
-661 SLNQLSIQNYFG
+661 
-673 GALKSELYA
+673 
-682 YANSTENQVQLRCY
+682 YANMQSTGLHVFN
-696 DWESPSLTRSIIRAR
+696 
-711 TTSDGNGD
+711 
-719 YGAIDLYLLGNDNST
+719 ND
-734 LKAQVSLFNTAG
+734 AQVA
-746 GDGRVTIKGTDTVS
+746 
-760 IIGKNKI
+760 
-767 QFGTGNSYSKEYN
+767 QFGEESKMRNLAVQDYLMFG
-780 YIDSAHICYW
+780 AHRAELLLINGIQGTAFYW
-790 FNGVDYGKSI
+790 IGDIK
-800 VTYAASGWGMH
+800 
-811 SIAFGWSGSALWA
+811 
-824 KVDQTQFKI
+824 
-833 YG
+833 

>member
-11 TLEELANDKTNG
+11 TLEVLANDKTNG

-55 FNEIELQG
+55 FNEIELHG

-95 NHITYDLSYTSVSP
+95 NHITYDLSYTSVAP

-187 RGADHGVKIKY
+187 RGAGHGVKIKY

-274 AHYYVERNNLTEPRV
+274 ARYYVERNNLTEPRV

-311 TVSLGDTVYVDYPT
+311 KVSLGDTVYVDYPT

-348 VNIGDAK
+348 VEIGDAK
-355 ARLSTTIAEIDSKSD
+355 ARLSTTIADIESKSD
-370 SYYSDLFE
+370 TYYSELFN
-378 QAANNKTFLQSAIE
+378 QAVNNKTFLQSAIE

-424 DSVGTAKKVLRL
+424 DDVSTAKKVLRI

-444 TTGINGEYNV
+444 TTGINGTYNV
-454 AILTEGEINATAI
+454 AILTEGTINADAI
-467 KTGTLTANLIKAG
+467 TTGTLRAGLIKAG
-480 TLSDLTGENYW
+480 VLSDPSGKNYW
-491 NLETGELSL
+491 NMETGEI
-500 SAYATTE
+500 
-507 GVAGSVETLEKSISS
+507 SISS
-522 VKQDAER
+522 
-529 FQITVQTDYLTK
+529 Y
-541 DNASDTYTAK
+541 AK
-551 GNVRSQFAIE
+551 KGEIRSQFALE
-561 SDNITISSGLITF
+561 DDSITISSGLITF

-582 FGSNS
+582 FGTSS

-599 VMFDGDG
+599 VMFDGEG

-627 NHIALYRS
+627 NHLALYRT
-635 NETSSAEMYNR
+635 NGKSSAEMYNF

-661 SLNQLSIQNYFG
+661 SLSHLSIQNYFG
-673 GALKSELYA
+673 GALKSELYS

-696 DWESPSLTRSIIRAR
+696 DWETPSWTRSLIRAR
-711 TTSDGNGD
+711 NTSDSNGD
-719 YGAIDLYLLGNDNST
+719 YGAIDLYLLGMDNST
-734 LKAQVSLFNTAG
+734 IKAQVSLFNTAG

-767 QFGTGNSYSKEYN
+767 QFGTGSSYSESYN
-780 YIDSAHICYW
+780 YIDSSHICYW

>member
-11 TLEELANDKTNG
+11 TLDVLANDKTNG

-95 NHITYDLSYTSVSP
+95 NHITYDLSYTSVAP

-348 VNIGDAK
+348 VEIGDAK

-370 SYYSDLFE
+370 SYYSDLFD

-424 DSVGTAKKVLRL
+424 DDVSTAKKVLRF

-444 TTGINGEYNV
+444 TTGINGTYNV
-454 AILTEGEINATAI
+454 AILTEGTINADAI
-467 KTGTLTANLIKAG
+467 TTGTLRAGLIKAG
-480 TLSDLTGENYW
+480 VLSDPSGKNYW
-491 NLETGELSL
+491 NMETGEI
-500 SAYATTE
+500 
-507 GVAGSVETLEKSISS
+507 SISS
-522 VKQDAER
+522 
-529 FQITVQTDYLTK
+529 Y
-541 DNASDTYTAK
+541 AK
-551 GNVRSQFAIE
+551 KGEIRSQFALE
-561 SDNITISSGLITF
+561 DDSITISSGLITF
-574 KANTVAFE
+574 KANTVDFE
-582 FGSNS
+582 FGSS
-587 TMSLKSNPSGNG
+587 KTLKMTSNPDGSG
-599 VMFDGDG
+599 VLFDGTGQFVVHSVDG
-606 EFYAKST
+606 LLLTNKHDSKAENFISLVRTST
-613 NGLYLQNKYNSKEE
+613 K
-627 NHIALYRS
+627 
-635 NETSSAEMYNR
+635 SSAEMYNK
-646 FDNTVSNAIDMEASK
+646 FDGVTTNYIDLESSSKTSQFAIGNWFNNGEKSK
-661 SLNQLSIQNYFG
+661 I
-673 GALKSELYA
+673 YA
-682 YANSTENQVQLRCY
+682 YAASKENYCQMCSY
-696 DWESPSLTRSIIRAR
+696 DWETPSLMRALIRTR
-711 TTSDGNGD
+711 TTSDDNGD
-719 YGAIDLYLLGNDNST
+719 YGAIDMYLFGNNNST
-734 LKAQVSLFNTAG
+734 IKAQVSLFNTAG
-746 GDGRVTIKGTDTVS
+746 GDGTVL
-760 IIGKNKI
+760 IRATNRI
-767 QFGTGNSYSKEYN
+767 QFGTNNNYN
-780 YIDSAHICYW
+780 YIGSDNICYW
-790 FNGVDYGKSI
+790 FNGVDYGKPI

>member
-11 TLEELANDKTNG
+11 TLEVLANDKTNG

-95 NHITYDLSYTSVSP
+95 NHITYDLSYTSVAP
-109 FTSDYVRPTLV
+109 FTSDYVRPTLA

-137 INDSTHRTHKFK
+137 INDSTHRIHKFK

-348 VNIGDAK
+348 VEIGDAK

-370 SYYSDLFE
+370 SYYSDLFD

-424 DSVGTAKKVLRL
+424 DDVSTAKKVLRI

-444 TTGINGEYNV
+444 TTGINGTYNV
-454 AILTEGEINATAI
+454 AILTEGTINADAI
-467 KTGTLTANLIKAG
+467 TTGTLRAGLIKAG
-480 TLSDLTGENYW
+480 VLSDPSGKNYW
-491 NLETGELSL
+491 NMETGEI
-500 SAYATTE
+500 
-507 GVAGSVETLEKSISS
+507 SISS
-522 VKQDAER
+522 
-529 FQITVQTDYLTK
+529 Y
-541 DNASDTYTAK
+541 AK
-551 GNVRSQFAIE
+551 KGEIRSQFALE
-561 SDNITISSGLITF
+561 DDSITISSGLITF
-574 KANTVAFE
+574 KANTVDFE
-582 FGSNS
+582 FGSS
-587 TMSLKSNPSGNG
+587 KTLKMTSNPDGSG
-599 VMFDGDG
+599 VLFDGTGQFVVHSVDG
-606 EFYAKST
+606 LLLTNKHDSKAENFISLVRTST
-613 NGLYLQNKYNSKEE
+613 K
-627 NHIALYRS
+627 
-635 NETSSAEMYNR
+635 SSAEMYNK
-646 FDNTVSNAIDMEASK
+646 FDGVTTNYIDLESSSKTSQFAIGNWFNNGEKSK
-661 SLNQLSIQNYFG
+661 I
-673 GALKSELYA
+673 YA
-682 YANSTENQVQLRCY
+682 YAASKENYCQMCSY
-696 DWESPSLTRSIIRAR
+696 DWETPSLMRALIRTR
-711 TTSDGNGD
+711 TTSDDNGD
-719 YGAIDLYLLGNDNST
+719 YGAIDMYLFGNNNST
-734 LKAQVSLFNTAG
+734 IKAQVSLLNTAG
-746 GDGRVTIKGTDTVS
+746 GDGTVL
-760 IIGKNKI
+760 IRATNRI
-767 QFGTGNSYSKEYN
+767 QFGTNNNYN
-780 YIDSAHICYW
+780 YIGSDNICYW
-790 FNGVDYGKSI
+790 FNGVDYGKPI

>member
-11 TLEELANDKTNG
+11 TLEVLANDKTNG

-55 FNEIELQG
+55 FSDIELQG

-95 NHITYDLSYTSVSP
+95 NHITYDLSYTSVAP

-137 INDSTHRTHKFK
+137 INDSEHRIHKFK

-234 ITLFNVAESKMRILN
+234 ITLLNVAESKMRILN

-274 AHYYVERNNLTEPRV
+274 ARYYVERNNLTEPRV

-348 VNIGDAK
+348 VEIGYAK

-370 SYYSDLFE
+370 SYYSDLFD
-378 QAANNKTFLQSAIE
+378 QASNNKTFLQSAIE

-424 DSVGTAKKVLRL
+424 DSVETAKKVLRF

-454 AILTEGEINATAI
+454 AILTDGQINATRI
-467 KTGTLTANLIKAG
+467 TFGELNGNLIKANSVVIG
-480 TLSDLTGENYW
+480 ALDEEVTNKID
-491 NLETGELSL
+491 
-500 SAYATTE
+500 SAQ
-507 GVAGSVETLEKSISS
+507 SS
-522 VKQDAER
+522 AD
-529 FQITVQTDYLTK
+529 
-541 DNASDTYTAK
+541 
-551 GNVRSQFAIE
+551 
-561 SDNITISSGLITF
+561 
-574 KANTVAFE
+574 KANT
-582 FGSNS
+582 N
-587 TMSLKSNPSGNG
+587 
-599 VMFDGDG
+599 
-606 EFYAKST
+606 
-613 NGLYLQNKYNSKEE
+613 
-627 NHIALYRS
+627 
-635 NETSSAEMYNR
+635 
-646 FDNTVSNAIDMEASK
+646 VSNAQNSANNAQNTANDASSK
-661 SLNQLSIQNYFG
+661 ANHAQSSADSATAVAQAAKEQAEIAQKASNDANELAHSAWTG
-673 GALKSELYA
+673 VSELA
-682 YANSTENQVQLRCY
+682 QVVKIDQGGVKVLEAANSKNYAKMQSNGLHVFTNENQV
-696 DWESPSLTRSIIRAR
+696 A
-711 TTSDGNGD
+711 
-719 YGAIDLYLLGNDNST
+719 
-734 LKAQVSLFNTAG
+734 
-746 GDGRVTIKGTDTVS
+746 
-760 IIGKNKI
+760 
-767 QFGTGNSYSKEYN
+767 QFGEESKMRNLAVQDYLMFG
-780 YIDSAHICYW
+780 AHRAELSTINEEQGTAFYW
-790 FNGVDYGKSI
+790 IGDI
-800 VTYAASGWGMH
+800 
-811 SIAFGWSGSALWA
+811 
-824 KVDQTQFKI
+824 Q
-833 YG
+833 

>member
-1 MKPILMDNKK
+1 MKPILMDKKK

-23 LGRLNDCVELLVTEH
+23 LGRLSDCVELLVTEH

-95 NHITYDLSYTSVSP
+95 NHITYDLSYTSVAP
-109 FTSDYVRPTLV
+109 FTSDYVQATLV

-179 LKVELLAK
+179 LKVELLTK

-198 GKNLTDITQDETN
+198 GKNLTDVTQEETN

-234 ITLFNVAESKMRILN
+234 ITLFNVDESKMRILN

-274 AHYYVERNNLTEPRV
+274 ARYYVERNNLTEPRV

-348 VNIGDAK
+348 VEIGDAK
-355 ARLSTTIAEIDSKSD
+355 ARLSTTIADIESKSD
-370 SYYSDLFE
+370 TYYSELFN
-378 QAANNKTFLQSAIE
+378 QAVNNKTFLQSAIE

-398 KGAYGGHIVIGTNA
+398 KGAYGGHIVIGTNT

-424 DSVGTAKKVLRL
+424 DDVSTAKKVLRI

-444 TTGINGEYNV
+444 TTGINGTYNV
-454 AILTEGEINATAI
+454 AILTEGTINADAI
-467 KTGTLTANLIKAG
+467 TTGKLRAGLIKAG
-480 TLSDLTGENYW
+480 VLSDASGKNYW
-491 NLETGELSL
+491 NMDTGEI
-500 SAYATTE
+500 
-507 GVAGSVETLEKSISS
+507 SISS
-522 VKQDAER
+522 
-529 FQITVQTDYLTK
+529 Y
-541 DNASDTYTAK
+541 AK
-551 GNVRSQFAIE
+551 KGEIRSQFALE
-561 SDNITISSGLITF
+561 DDSITISSGLITF

-582 FGSNS
+582 FGSSS
-587 TMSLKSNPSGNG
+587 TMSLKSNPNGNG
-599 VMFDGDG
+599 VMFDGEG

-635 NETSSAEMYNR
+635 NETSSAEMYNN

-696 DWESPSLTRSIIRAR
+696 DWEAPSLTRSIIRAR

-719 YGAIDLYLLGNDNST
+719 YGAIDLYLFGNDNST
-734 LKAQVSLFNTAG
+734 IKAQVSLFNTAG

-767 QFGTGNSYSKEYN
+767 QFGTGSSYSELYN
-780 YIDSAHICYW
+780 YIDSEHICYW

>member
-11 TLEELANDKTNG
+11 TLEVLANDKTNG

-95 NHITYDLSYTSVSP
+95 NHITYDLSYTSVDP

-137 INDSTHRTHKFK
+137 INDSAHRTHKFK

-158 LFGGQEGSLID
+158 LFGGQEGSLIN

-256 QGENGEETKITVK
+256 QGENGEEAKITVK

-274 AHYYVERNNLTEPRV
+274 ALYYVERNNLTEPRV

-348 VNIGDAK
+348 VEIGDAK

-370 SYYSDLFE
+370 SYYSDLFD

-398 KGAYGGHIVIGTNA
+398 KGAYGGHIVIGTNT

-424 DSVGTAKKVLRL
+424 DDVSTAKKVLRF

-454 AILTEGEINATAI
+454 AILTEGTINATAI

-529 FQITVQTDYLTK
+529 FQITVETDYLTK

-582 FGSNS
+582 FGTSS

-599 VMFDGDG
+599 VMFDGEG

-627 NHIALYRS
+627 SHLALYRN

-646 FDNTVSNAIDMEASK
+646 FDNTVSNAVDMEASR

-673 GALKSELYA
+673 GAIKSELYA

-767 QFGTGNSYSKEYN
+767 QFGTNNNYN
-780 YIDSAHICYW
+780 YIGSDNICYW

-800 VTYAASGWGMH
+800 VTYAASGWEMH

>member
-11 TLEELANDKTNG
+11 TLDVLENDKTNG

-95 NHITYDLSYTSVSP
+95 NHITYDLSYTSVAP

-179 LKVELLAK
+179 LKVELLTK

-256 QGENGEETKITVK
+256 QGKNGEDTKITVK

-274 AHYYVERNNLTEPRV
+274 ARHYVERNNLTEPRV

-348 VNIGDAK
+348 VEIGDAK

-370 SYYSDLFE
+370 SYYSDLFD

-392 HASELL
+392 HTSELL
-398 KGAYGGHIVIGTNA
+398 KGAYGGNIVIGTNA

-424 DSVGTAKKVLRL
+424 DDVSTAKKVLRI

-444 TTGINGEYNV
+444 TTGINGTYNV
-454 AILTEGEINATAI
+454 AILTEGTINADAI
-467 KTGTLTANLIKAG
+467 TTGTLRAGLIKAG
-480 TLSDLTGENYW
+480 VLSDPSGKNYW
-491 NLETGELSL
+491 NMETGEI
-500 SAYATTE
+500 
-507 GVAGSVETLEKSISS
+507 SISS
-522 VKQDAER
+522 
-529 FQITVQTDYLTK
+529 Y
-541 DNASDTYTAK
+541 AK
-551 GNVRSQFAIE
+551 KGEIRSQFALE
-561 SDNITISSGLITF
+561 DDSITISSGLITF

-582 FGSNS
+582 FGTNS

-635 NETSSAEMYNR
+635 NETSSAEMYNN
-646 FDNTVSNAIDMEASK
+646 FDNTVSNSIDMEASK
-661 SLNQLSIQNYFG
+661 SLSQLSIQNYFG

-682 YANSTENQVQLRCY
+682 YANSTENQIQLRCY
-696 DWESPSLTRSIIRAR
+696 DWETPSWTRSLIRAR
-711 TTSDGNGD
+711 NTSDGNGD
-719 YGAIDLYLLGNDNST
+719 FGAIDLYLLGTDNST
-734 LKAQVSLFNTAG
+734 IKAQVSLFNTAG

-767 QFGTGNSYSKEYN
+767 QFGTGRSYSESYN

>member
-1 MKPILMDNKK
+1 MDNKK
-11 TLEELANDKTNG
+11 TLEVLANDKTNG

-95 NHITYDLSYTSVSP
+95 NHITYDLSYTSVAP

-179 LKVELLAK
+179 LKVELLDK

-198 GKNLTDITQDETN
+198 GKNLMDITQDETN

-274 AHYYVERNNLTEPRV
+274 ARYYVERNNLTEPRV

-348 VNIGDAK
+348 VEIGDAK

-370 SYYSDLFE
+370 SYYSDLFD

-424 DSVGTAKKVLRL
+424 DSVETAKKVLRF

-454 AILTEGEINATAI
+454 SMLTDGQINATRI
-467 KTGTLTANLIKAG
+467 TFGELNGNLIKANSLQIG
-480 TLSDLTGENYW
+480 SFDEATEN
-491 NLETGELSL
+491 TITSSL
-500 SAYATTE
+500 SEVVTE
-507 GVAGSVETLEKSISS
+507 WYVSTSPTEPIGGEWSETSPQWAENNYIWQRLKTINKKGEISYSEPSCVQGDKGSTGIRNLIRNSKTMIFESYGLVSQSISS
-522 VKQDAER
+522 
-529 FQITVQTDYLTK
+529 FLTDEDGNILT
-541 DNASDTYTAK
+541 D
-551 GNVRSQFAIE
+551 E
-561 SDNITISSGLITF
+561 S
-574 KANTVAFE
+574 
-582 FGSNS
+582 
-587 TMSLKSNPSGNG
+587 M
-599 VMFDGDG
+599 
-606 EFYAKST
+606 
-613 NGLYLQNKYNSKEE
+613 
-627 NHIALYRS
+627 
-635 NETSSAEMYNR
+635 NR
-646 FDNTVSNAIDMEASK
+646 FIS
-661 SLNQLSIQNYFG
+661 
-673 GALKSELYA
+673 
-682 YANSTENQVQLRCY
+682 
-696 DWESPSLTRSIIRAR
+696 
-711 TTSDGNGD
+711 
-719 YGAIDLYLLGNDNST
+719 
-734 LKAQVSLFNTAG
+734 
-746 GDGRVTIKGTDTVS
+746 
-760 IIGKNKI
+760 
-767 QFGTGNSYSKEYN
+767 
-780 YIDSAHICYW
+780 
-790 FNGVDYGKSI
+790 
-800 VTYAASGWGMH
+800 
-811 SIAFGWSGSALWA
+811 
-824 KVDQTQFKI
+824 
-833 YG
+833 

>member
-11 TLEELANDKTNG
+11 TLDVLANDKTNG

-95 NHITYDLSYTSVSP
+95 NHITYDLSYTSVAP

-179 LKVELLAK
+179 LKVELLTK

-274 AHYYVERNNLTEPRV
+274 ARYYVERNNLTEPRV

-348 VNIGDAK
+348 VEIGDAK

-370 SYYSDLFE
+370 SYYSDLFD

-424 DSVGTAKKVLRL
+424 DDVSTAKKVLRI

-444 TTGINGEYNV
+444 TTGINGTYNV
-454 AILTEGEINATAI
+454 AILTEGTINADAI
-467 KTGTLTANLIKAG
+467 TTGTLRAGLIKAG
-480 TLSDLTGENYW
+480 VLSDPSGKNYW
-491 NLETGELSL
+491 NMETGEI
-500 SAYATTE
+500 
-507 GVAGSVETLEKSISS
+507 SISS
-522 VKQDAER
+522 
-529 FQITVQTDYLTK
+529 Y
-541 DNASDTYTAK
+541 AK
-551 GNVRSQFAIE
+551 KGEIRSQFALE
-561 SDNITISSGLITF
+561 DDSITISSGLITF

-582 FGSNS
+582 FGTSS

-627 NHIALYRS
+627 NHIALYRI
-635 NETSSAEMYNR
+635 NETSSAEMYNN

-661 SLNQLSIQNYFG
+661 SLSQLSIQNYFG

-682 YANSTENQVQLRCY
+682 YANSTENQIQLRCY
-696 DWESPSLTRSIIRAR
+696 DWEAPSWTRSLIRAR
-711 TTSDGNGD
+711 NTSDGNGD
-719 YGAIDLYLLGNDNST
+719 YGAIDLYLLGTDNST
-734 LKAQVSLFNTAG
+734 IKAQVSLFNTAG

-767 QFGTGNSYSKEYN
+767 QFGTGSSYSESYN

>member
-11 TLEELANDKTNG
+11 TLDVLANDKTNG

-95 NHITYDLSYTSVSP
+95 NHITYDLSYTSVAP

-179 LKVELLAK
+179 LKVELLTK

-249 LDLSDKF
+249 LDLSYKF
-256 QGENGEETKITVK
+256 QGENGEEANITVK

-274 AHYYVERNNLTEPRV
+274 ARYYVERNNLTEPRV

-311 TVSLGDTVYVDYPT
+311 KVSLGDTVYVDYPA

-348 VNIGDAK
+348 VEIGDAK

-370 SYYSDLFE
+370 SYYSDLFD

-424 DSVGTAKKVLRL
+424 DDVSTAKKVLRI

-444 TTGINGEYNV
+444 TTGINGTYNV
-454 AILTEGEINATAI
+454 AILTEGTINADAI
-467 KTGTLTANLIKAG
+467 TTGTLRAGLIKAG
-480 TLSDLTGENYW
+480 VLSDPSGKNYW
-491 NLETGELSL
+491 NMETGEI
-500 SAYATTE
+500 
-507 GVAGSVETLEKSISS
+507 SISS
-522 VKQDAER
+522 
-529 FQITVQTDYLTK
+529 Y
-541 DNASDTYTAK
+541 AK
-551 GNVRSQFAIE
+551 KGEIRSQFALE
-561 SDNITISSGLITF
+561 DDSITISSGLITF

-582 FGSNS
+582 FGTSS

-599 VMFDGDG
+599 VMFDGEG

-627 NHIALYRS
+627 NHLALYRT
-635 NETSSAEMYNR
+635 NGESSAEMYNF

-661 SLNQLSIQNYFG
+661 SLSQLSIQNYFG
-673 GALKSELYA
+673 GALKSELYS

-696 DWESPSLTRSIIRAR
+696 DWETPSWTRSLIRAR
-711 TTSDGNGD
+711 NTSDSNGD
-719 YGAIDLYLLGNDNST
+719 YGAIDLYLLGMDNST
-734 LKAQVSLFNTAG
+734 IKAQVSLFNTAG

-767 QFGTGNSYSKEYN
+767 QFGTGSSYSQSYN
-780 YIDSAHICYW
+780 YIDSSHICYW